1 MFGVSVAYAI
11 QRRFKKST
19 KTKLQLLNFTCL
31 LVPLWG
37 MTGIWTTSRMSQPL
51 GVLAVCGAWRA
62 ILVRPGVHGRTCLPR
77 QEVPVLQPPEDRF
90 ERVFLE

>member
-1 MFGVSVAYAI
+1 MPVS
-11 QRRFKKST
+11 ST
-19 KTKLQLLNFTCL
+19 
-31 LVPLWG
+31 VGDDWD
-37 MTGIWTTSRMSQPL
+37 MDDESRMSQPL